1 MSRRVVGGFKP
12 ARRLAMLPA
21 MQIGRR
27 HFLLPLTGVL
37 VALALAG
44 CGRKSGLDLPPSAA
58 APTAETET
66 KSVMSPIA
74 RPPKPQPRVTPNRS
88 LPIDVLLD

>member
-1 MSRRVVGGFKP
+1 MVPVMRSRRPFVV
-12 ARRLAMLPA
+12 
-21 MQIGRR
+21 
-27 HFLLPLTGVL
+27 LPLMGVL
-37 VALALAG
+37 ISLALAG

-58 APTAETET
+58 APAAETET

-88 LPIDVLLD
+88 LPIDVLVD